1 MHTSRRI
8 HHATS
13 SSSPTRTCTHV
24 LYDLQTIGPYND
36 HSDLAQNTIPGQ
48 RYCHLIAARNL
59 TGVTPIQKHQ
69 ITWIDHVVCRKSNL
83 NLFISKFSNIG
94 QVNRT

>member
-13 SSSPTRTCTHV
+13 SPTRTYTHI
-24 LYDLQTIGPYND
+24 LYDLQTTGPAND
-36 HSDLAQNTIPGQ
+36 HSDLAQNTISGQ
-48 RYCHLIAARNL
+48 RSCHLIGQESNRRR
-59 TGVTPIQKHQ
+59 PIQKHQ

-83 NLFISKFSNIG
+83 SLFVSILSNITDCTL
-94 QVNRT
+94 VH